1 MDAGS
6 FNILSKRNSHYILG
20 NNMKL
25 NIKRYIKQT
34 LKKNAAICFIAL
46 AISPLFANPLTGNK
60 KSPVPVYQ
68 AKPSEA
74 ILQGQR
80 FLNNKLGD
88 YIASWKEH
96 KSMSVL
102 FSILGISF
110 LYGLIHA
117 AGPGHRKT
125 VVFSFYLTRAAKPI
139 EPFLTGLALAAA
151 HGGAAGLLML
161 IFKGVSGAISV
172 KTNNAAIYMEGISFF
187 VLIILSIY
195 GIIDAILEL
204 KIKKPNGT
212 KPLKLGAI
220 LLSGIY
226 PCPAAMLVLIL
237 SVSLDVA
244 GLGFWAVTA
253 LSLGMSVP
261 IIASAYL
268 AWAGRTGLFFKLKN
282 KERAAALTGAI
293 FQIIGY
299 AFLLFFSI
307 KTALPF
313 IMGLIAIAKN

>member
-1 MDAGS
+1 M
-6 FNILSKRNSHYILG
+6 R
-20 NNMKL
+20 L
-25 NIKRYIKQT
+25 NIKKYIKKI
-34 LKKNAAICFIAL
+34 LKKTAVVCFIAL
-46 AISPLFANPLTGNK
+46 LVVPLFANPLTGNK
-60 KSPVPVYQ
+60 NSPVPVYQ

-74 ILQGQR
+74 VLQGQY
-80 FLNNKLGD
+80 FLNNKLGE
-88 YIASWKEH
+88 YIAAWKEH
-96 KSMSVL
+96 KSIPVL

-125 VVFSFYLTRAAKPI
+125 IVFSFYLTRTAKPI
-139 EPFLTGLALAAA
+139 EPLFTGLTLAAA
-151 HGGAAGLLML
+151 HGGAAVFLML

-195 GIIDAILEL
+195 GILDTILEL
-204 KIKKPNGT
+204 KTKKPNT
-212 KPLKLGAI
+212 DKPLKLGAI

-226 PCPAAMLVLIL
+226 PCPAAMLILIL
-237 SVSLDVA
+237 SVNLDVA
-244 GLGFWAVTA
+244 GLGFFAVTA

-261 IIASAYL
+261 IIVSAYL

-282 KERAAALTGAI
+282 RERAAALTGAM
-293 FQIIGY
+293 FQITGY

-313 IMGLIAIAKN
+313 IMGLISIAKNKM